1 MPSGAKKRKAAR
13 RKEEEETEQGLGHP
27 PDSPTNTSPGFP
39 LSFTAHPLL
48 KAAEN
53 SHFIM
58 LPPSCFLCDPDN
70 NHDGKEKTSSSSSSS
85 SSSDEEVE
93 QEERREPA
101 AAVEMEDNATVND
114 DGEKLEEVAVPVS
127 TEAGVVSVEFLQA
140 EKSEVAVKESA
151 AAAATAVTVVLI
163 DAPVPVDEEVVEA
176 AEATTGTMETW
187 LEIDSLSHETDA
199 KPAAALEET
208 PVSESPRPSGEF
220 CHSTE
225 NIEPTPAPVAEL
237 RASWWNCCGLFDVL
251 TASKDSIRA

>member
-13 RKEEEETEQGLGHP
+13 RKKEETEQGLGHP
-27 PDSPTNTSPGFP
+27 PDSSTNAS
-39 LSFTAHPLL
+39 
-48 KAAEN
+48 
-53 SHFIM
+53 
-58 LPPSCFLCDPDN
+58 PDN
-70 NHDGKEKTSSSSSSS
+70 SHDGKKKTSSSSSSSS

-93 QEERREPA
+93 QEKRKEPA
-101 AAVEMEDNATVND
+101 AAVEMEDDV
-114 DGEKLEEVAVPVS
+114 EKLEEVAVPVS

-140 EKSEVAVKESA
+140 EKSEVAVEESA
-151 AAAATAVTVVLI
+151 AAAATAVTIVLI
-163 DAPVPVDEEVVEA
+163 DAPVPVDVEVIEA
-176 AEATTGTMETW
+176 AEAAAGTLETS

-208 PVSESPRPSGEF
+208 PVSESPRHSGEF

-225 NIEPTPAPVAEL
+225 NIEPTHAPVADL

>member
-13 RKEEEETEQGLGHP
+13 RKKEETEQGLGHP
-27 PDSPTNTSPGFP
+27 PDSSTNASPGFP

-58 LPPSCFLCDPDN
+58 LPPSSFVCDPDN
-70 NHDGKEKTSSSSSSS
+70 SHDGKKKTSSSSS

-93 QEERREPA
+93 QEKRKEPA
-101 AAVEMEDNATVND
+101 AAVEMEDDV
-114 DGEKLEEVAVPVS
+114 EKLEEVAVPVS

-140 EKSEVAVKESA
+140 EKSEVAVEESA
-151 AAAATAVTVVLI
+151 AAAATAVTIVLI
-163 DAPVPVDEEVVEA
+163 DAPVPVDVEVIEA
-176 AEATTGTMETW
+176 AEAAAGTLETS

-208 PVSESPRPSGEF
+208 PVSESPRHSGEF

-225 NIEPTPAPVAEL
+225 NIEVSLLCSAVRAP
-237 RASWWNCCGLFDVL
+237 
-251 TASKDSIRA
+251 